1 MCDCVFYVCI
11 AQCNFITDHE
21 ILTSKMYSN
30 YRIEEIQNRNNNK
43 KNKEKSVIYTN
54 RQGKS
59 DITFLNLDQVF
70 LYKKKQLTYCN
81 NFFRIFENC
90 KITFNI
96 LSNLVRLI

>member
-11 AQCNFITDHE
+11 AQFNFITDHE

-30 YRIEEIQNRNNNK
+30 YRIEEIKTGTITKN
-43 KNKEKSVIYTN
+43 NKEKSVIYTN

-70 LYKKKQLTYCN
+70 LYKKKPAD
-81 NFFRIFENC
+81 
-90 KITFNI
+90 I
-96 LSNLVRLI
+96 L

>member
-21 ILTSKMYSN
+21 IVSKKFKTGT
-30 YRIEEIQNRNNNK
+30 ITKNNK
-43 KNKEKSVIYTN
+43 KKSVIYTN

-70 LYKKKQLTYCN
+70 LYKKKTAD
-81 NFFRIFENC
+81 
-90 KITFNI
+90 I
-96 LSNLVRLI
+96 L